1 MGRLFLIVVL
11 ERCRYGYNDPTRKP
25 RKNVLALSGDTNF
38 LSLSTKRG
46 ERDKS
51 ASEKE
56 RERKKEK
63 NGKKREKSFLAGGPR
78 SEKAGKRNV
87 TKENL
92 TEGEIESGEG
102 RGERGRGWS
111 VVLPRK
117 RVPNGESR
125 WSANVEKE
133 LKAELKKRRKMVE
146 RTQPRVPTLQI
157 VHETWYPRG
166 CIINF
171 FIVLHATEY
180 CAVVTSGCELQV
192 AAALCSRGLLRIRS
206 LPLHR
211 YTFIDQ
217 LQR

>member
-25 RKNVLALSGDTNF
+25 RKNVLALSGRCYLC
-38 LSLSTKRG
+38 LSVHRQG
-46 ERDKS
+46 
-51 ASEKE
+51 
-56 RERKKEK
+56 KKEK
-63 NGKKREKSFLAGGPR
+63 NEKRREKSFLGGGPR

-87 TKENL
+87 TEENL

-102 RGERGRGWS
+102 KREGERGRGWS

-133 LKAELKKRRKMVE
+133 FKAELKKRRKMVE

-171 FIVLHATEY
+171 FIVLHGTEY

-192 AAALCSRGLLRIRS
+192 AAALCSRGLLHIWS